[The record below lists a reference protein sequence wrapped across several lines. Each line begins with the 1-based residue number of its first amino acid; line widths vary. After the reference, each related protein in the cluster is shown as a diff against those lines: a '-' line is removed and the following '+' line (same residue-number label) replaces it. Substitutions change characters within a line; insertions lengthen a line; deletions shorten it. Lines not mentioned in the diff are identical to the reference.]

1 MNRMMRWYEKP
12 VIKIEDLL
20 ADADIADT
28 SFLGE
33 VDPLGSADPEMGE
46 LSVPIGD
53 GWDQYL

>member
-1 MNRMMRWYEKP
+1 MKLYEKP
-12 VIKIEDLL
+12 MIKIEDLL

-33 VDPLGSADPEMGE
+33 VDPLAGADPELGE